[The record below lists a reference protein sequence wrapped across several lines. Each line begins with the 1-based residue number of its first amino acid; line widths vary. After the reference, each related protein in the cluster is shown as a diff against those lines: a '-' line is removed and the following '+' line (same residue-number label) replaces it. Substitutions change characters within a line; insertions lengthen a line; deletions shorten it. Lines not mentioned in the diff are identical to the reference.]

1 MSLQQEIKQLFPKEI
16 ITRHTLQEL
25 AGELWDEAE
34 LAKLLG
40 VNNWKDILELDV
52 ANISDFGFGGIYQFM
67 EADMLLA
74 YLPALIFFTRAE
86 PYPSASMVTNLVT
99 LLDPDKKVPDVDE
112 SRIDYLKKHLTR
124 DQKLFLAD
132 TFAYIAQRDFQKQSL
147 LFERVQR
154 LSSFWRNA

>member
-1 MSLQQEIKQLFPKEI
+1 MNLRQNIERMFPKEI

-34 LAKLLG
+34 LAKLSG

-52 ANISDFGFGGIYQFM
+52 ASISEFGFGGLYQFM

-74 YLPALIFFTRAE
+74 YLPALLYFARAE
-86 PYPSASMVTNLVT
+86 PYPYASMVTNLVA

-112 SRIDYLKKHLTR
+112 NRVGYLKKNLTR
-124 DQKLFLAD
+124 DQKLFVAD
-132 TFAYIAQRDFQKQSL
+132 TFDYIAQRDFQNQSL
-147 LFERVQR
+147 LFDRVQR
-154 LSSFWRNA
+154 LSSFWREA